1 METVIQI
8 RVLFVAGSEQFFV
21 EAAPGSLHGAFAT
34 FDMNWVLKNMDL
46 KDFI

>member
-21 EAAPGSLHGAFAT
+21 EAAPGICNLWYELSLEKHGFEGLHLN
-34 FDMNWVLKNMDL
+34 DP
-46 KDFI
+46 